1 MKPLAGSKRG
11 PKVRAILRERHRGHR
26 RVSALAAITVLALVV
41 AGCDAPNS
49 PDASAAPSA
58 SWPLATEHN
67 ESDTQFAQMMVI
79 HHEGAIEMADEA
91 AERATTT
98 AVRDLALR
106 IRAAQ
111 DPEIDKMEAWLAS
124 WGEDAPLEADMMG
137 MEHDGMAMGAMD
149 QQEAMKSLSN
159 ASGVQVDREF
169 LELMILHHFGAVE
182 MAEEQVATGQNS
194 GAVDLARDI
203 IEAQESEIAEMK
215 EMLNNLAPE

>member
-11 PKVRAILRERHRGHR
+11 PKLRAILRESHRGHR
-26 RVSALAAITVLALVV
+26 RVGALAAMTVLVLVV

-49 PDASAAPSA
+49 PDASVAPSA